1 MAEATGLEPT
11 TSDLE
16 ADVLPIEL
24 HLSTERTTSGVY
36 DVPLPRFPE

>member
-11 TSDLE
+11 SSDLE

-24 HLSTERTTSGVY
+24 HLQSSKLFVALHTFYFNY
-36 DVPLPRFPE
+36 DKK